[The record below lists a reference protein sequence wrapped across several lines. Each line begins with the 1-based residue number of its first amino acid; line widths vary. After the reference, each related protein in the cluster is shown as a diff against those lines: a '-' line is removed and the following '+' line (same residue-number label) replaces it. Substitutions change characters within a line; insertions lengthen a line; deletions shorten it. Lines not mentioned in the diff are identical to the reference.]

1 MRLHPWAGRIPWR
14 SKWPPTP
21 VFLLG
26 ESHGQRSPS
35 GYRPWGRKE
44 SDRTEQLS
52 THACMRTHPSHGRKA
67 TGNTQ
72 GTRDNV
78 ARFPGK
84 HHLAGHPPWALKREV
99 DGCCVCESCS
109 VMPDSLRLH
118 GILQAR
124 ILEWVAFPFS
134 RVPSQL
140 RNRPGV
146 SCIAG
151 GFLTS

>member
-1 MRLHPWAGRIPWR
+1 MANKHMKRCSTLVKSNQMQIKTTMRYHFMQVRMAVIQK
-14 SKWPPTP
+14 S
-21 VFLLG
+21 
-26 ESHGQRSPS
+26 
-35 GYRPWGRKE
+35 
-44 SDRTEQLS
+44 
-52 THACMRTHPSHGRKA
+52 MRTHPSHGRKA

-134 RVPSQL
+134 RGPSQL